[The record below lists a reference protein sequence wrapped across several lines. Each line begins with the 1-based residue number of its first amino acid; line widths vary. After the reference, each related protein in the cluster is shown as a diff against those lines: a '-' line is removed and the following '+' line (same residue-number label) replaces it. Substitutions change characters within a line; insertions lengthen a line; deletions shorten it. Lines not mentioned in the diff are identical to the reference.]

1 MSLLAAARSIA
12 AEAAQRG
19 REIEQLRR
27 LPPDLAQKIA
37 AAGLFRAGLPRA
49 LGGAELDAA
58 DFLELIEVM
67 ATGDGA
73 TGWCLMIGATAALT
87 GAYLE
92 PVAAEAIFR
101 DPEAI
106 MAGIFAPMGV
116 ASPAEDNGV
125 TGYRVSGRWAWA
137 SGAQHSRVIFA
148 GCRAPGEEGSLML
161 ALPTE
166 TVTFHDT
173 WHSFGLCGTG
183 SLDFSVENLFV
194 PAAHG
199 VALASAQ
206 AKYDLSL
213 YRLPIF
219 GLLAAGIAAVSLG
232 LGKQALGAFAGLAQS
247 KKPAGSTRSLAERPN
262 VQAAVAETQGRL
274 GALRGA
280 LFAAL
285 DKAQSGAVADRLA
298 LRLAAAQTAQ
308 AMPEMILRL
317 HALAGGSDAY
327 LSSPLQRAMR
337 DAMVASQ
344 HMMVSPALIELA
356 GRQALGLPVDAT
368 LL

>member
-1 MSLLAAARSIA
+1 MSLLLAARSIA
-12 AEAAQRG
+12 AEAGQRG

-27 LPPDLAQKIA
+27 LPPDLAQKMA

-49 LGGAELDAA
+49 LGGAELGAA
-58 DFLELIEVM
+58 DFLELIETV

-73 TGWCLMIGATAALT
+73 TGWCLMIGATASLT

-92 PVAAEAIFR
+92 PAAAQQIFSE
-101 DPEAI
+101 PEAI
-106 MAGIFAPMGV
+106 LAGIFAPMGV
-116 ASPAEDNGV
+116 AVAAEHNGV

-137 SGAQHSRVIFA
+137 SGAQHSRFIFA
-148 GCRAPGEEGSLML
+148 GCRADGINGSLML

-166 TVTFHDT
+166 AVTFHDT

-183 SLDFSVENLFV
+183 SLDFAVDNLFV

-199 VALASAQ
+199 VVLAT
-206 AKYDLSL
+206 AKARHDLPL

-232 LGKQALGAFAGLAQS
+232 LGRQAFDAFMALAQS
-247 KKPAGSTRSLAERPN
+247 KKPAGSSRSLAERPN
-262 VQAAVAETQGRL
+262 VQAAMGEMQGRL
-274 GALRGA
+274 GALRVS

-285 DKAQSGAVADRLA
+285 EQAQSGSVTDRVA

-308 AMPEMILRL
+308 AMPEMILHL

-356 GRQALGLPVDAT
+356 GRQALGLPVDAA